1 MATLASLAAAAASAT
16 TTTTRL
22 STPSPTLISAAAAI
36 TSAAGATTPR
46 ASAVALYNHVR
57 DAVAFGFT
65 GAFDGAAPEATLAAG
80 RGHCTPKGALL
91 AGLLNTLDG
100 VTARQR
106 FVRLDGGVLRGLL
119 GDDPAPVVHSYVEVT
134 IADGGDE
141 RAGGGGGA
149 AGTCAAADIA
159 GPSPPPSFCATPPPT
174 PPRPIRIDGYVV
186 DKRLA
191 AAAAARLAAERRPS
205 GYGIHAA
212 GCSDWDGTADC
223 FVQMADE
230 AGQVSRDWGGWDEP
244 AAFLDS
250 ADNPQRLPA
259 LARALFWIPAAVI
272 NRRIDALRAEDGGR

>member
-1 MATLASLAAAAASAT
+1 MATAAAVAAAAAAAT

-22 STPSPTLISAAAAI
+22 SAPSPTLVAAAAAI
-36 TSAAGATTPR
+36 TAAAGATTRR

-91 AGLLNTLDG
+91 AGLLNTVDG

-106 FVRLDGGVLRGLL
+106 FVRLDGGVLRGVL

-134 IADGGDE
+134 IVDGDE
-141 RAGGGGGA
+141 GTAGGA
-149 AGTCAAADIA
+149 AAAGACAA
-159 GPSPPPSFCATPPPT
+159 PSTP

-186 DKRLA
+186 DTALA
-191 AAAAARLAAERRPS
+191 TAAAARLAAESRPA

-212 GCSDWDGTADC
+212 GRGDWDGTTDC

-230 AGQVSRDWGGWDEP
+230 AGQVSRDWGAWDEP
-244 AAFLDS
+244 AAFLAS

-259 LARALFWIPAAVI
+259 LARALFWLPAAWI
-272 NRRIDALRAEDGGR
+272 NRRIDALRSEGGG

>member
-1 MATLASLAAAAASAT
+1 M
-16 TTTTRL
+16 
-22 STPSPTLISAAAAI
+22 
-36 TSAAGATTPR
+36 
-46 ASAVALYNHVR
+46 
-57 DAVAFGFT
+57 
-65 GAFDGAAPEATLAAG
+65 
-80 RGHCTPKGALL
+80 
-91 AGLLNTLDG
+91 
-100 VTARQR
+100 
-106 FVRLDGGVLRGLL
+106 
-119 GDDPAPVVHSYVEVT
+119 
-134 IADGGDE
+134 
-141 RAGGGGGA
+141 
-149 AGTCAAADIA
+149 
-159 GPSPPPSFCATPPPT
+159 
-174 PPRPIRIDGYVV
+174 V

-272 NRRIDALRAEDGGR
+272 NRRIDALRAEGGRG